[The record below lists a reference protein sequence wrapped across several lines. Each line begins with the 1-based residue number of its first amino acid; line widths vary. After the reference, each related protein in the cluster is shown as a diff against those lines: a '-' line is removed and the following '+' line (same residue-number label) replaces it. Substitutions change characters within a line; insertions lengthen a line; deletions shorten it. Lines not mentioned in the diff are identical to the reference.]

1 MDGTARAEAGRRFA
15 SRRDTLRAARP
26 DAIERACV
34 AAGAAIAWLP
44 ANLAALT
51 IATDA
56 AAHGTAS
63 RDRTRRRAATDSTVA
78 TQAAKVRHAFAPG
91 ACLRPARRKAGPGVA
106 KRMPLPCFICLAH
119 LDAGRHA
126 ACQYASRRAIS
137 ASRCA
142 GSTNDAS
149 KPLRITALTS
159 ASVSCSPA
167 TVAK

>member
-1 MDGTARAEAGRRFA
+1 MDGAVRTVAGRRFA
-15 SRRDTLRAARP
+15 NRRDALCDARP
-26 DAIERACV
+26 DAIAQAIV
-34 AAGAAIAWLP
+34 AAAAAVVWLP
-44 ANLAALT
+44 ANRAAMA
-51 IATDA
+51 IAPA
-56 AAHGTAS
+56 AAANGTAS
-63 RDRTRRRAATDSTVA
+63 RDRTRRRAATDSAAA
-78 TQAAKVRHAFAPG
+78 TRATNALHAFAPG
-91 ACLRPARRKAGPGVA
+91 ACVQPARRKAGPGVA

-149 KPLRITALTS
+149 KPLRITAWTS

>member
-1 MDGTARAEAGRRFA
+1 MDGAVRTVAGRRFA
-15 SRRDTLRAARP
+15 NRRDALRDARP
-26 DAIERACV
+26 DAIAQAIV
-34 AAGAAIAWLP
+34 AAAAAVVWLP
-44 ANLAALT
+44 AN
-51 IATDA
+51 
-56 AAHGTAS
+56 GTAS
-63 RDRTRRRAATDSTVA
+63 RDRTRRRAATDSAAA
-78 TQAAKVRHAFAPG
+78 TRATNALHAFAPG
-91 ACLRPARRKAGPGVA
+91 ACVQPARRKAGPGVA

-149 KPLRITALTS
+149 KPLRITAWTS